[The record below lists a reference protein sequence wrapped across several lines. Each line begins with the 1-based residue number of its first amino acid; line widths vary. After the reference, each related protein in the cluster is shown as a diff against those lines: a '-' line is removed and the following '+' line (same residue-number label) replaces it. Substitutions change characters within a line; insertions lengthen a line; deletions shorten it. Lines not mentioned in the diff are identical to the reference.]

1 MYVKK
6 TYSSIHPSV
15 KCKNWYK
22 LTVGKN
28 PAKGT
33 VSDPFLN
40 SINIIKIQYSYIVIY
55 IFPDLEENGH
65 DLRL

>member
-1 MYVKK
+1 MQKLVQTNGGKK
-6 TYSSIHPSV
+6 
-15 KCKNWYK
+15 
-22 LTVGKN
+22 L
-28 PAKGT
+28 AKGT